1 VLGAVRTAIL
11 STVEPFWNAILA
23 AVVLGQRITP
33 MTIAGGTVIMGA
45 IVLLQRSAHPALQ
58 TDAPAPE

>member
-11 STVEPFWNAILA
+11 STLEPFWNAMLA
-23 AVVLGQRITP
+23 AVVLKQGITP
-33 MTIAGGTVIMGA
+33 MTIAGGSVIMGA
-45 IVLLQRSAHPALQ
+45 IVLLQRSAHPAIQ